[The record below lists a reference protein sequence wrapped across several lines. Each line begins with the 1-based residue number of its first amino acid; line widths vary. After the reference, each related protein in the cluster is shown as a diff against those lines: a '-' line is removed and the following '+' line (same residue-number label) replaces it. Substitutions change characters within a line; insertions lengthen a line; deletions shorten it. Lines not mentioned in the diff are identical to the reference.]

1 MPDAAPTFIDELKFL
16 QSHVETHVLQG
27 EEGSMVAVAPA
38 WQGRTMTSATSAE
51 GLSYGWLNHEL
62 IRSRRLVPQANL
74 YGGEDRLWIAPE
86 GGQFS
91 FFFEPGAP
99 FEFGNWRCPAL
110 IDTEPFDLVEVSSRE
125 IICSKTALLKNYSQ
139 TKFATRLERKV
150 SILERAN
157 IAAALDLQVPDSVRC
172 VVHESQNRMTNVGNE
187 AWSAAKG
194 LPAIWNLG
202 MFNPSDGVTMVVPY
216 RDGAE
221 DELGKI
227 VTSDYF
233 GEVDQS
239 RLQIDHERKLIF
251 FRGDGNFRSKLGLSH
266 QRALPILGSWDDRLG
281 ALTIVRFN
289 RPERVDVGYTNNLW
303 RIQDQPFSGDAVNC
317 YNDGPNESG
326 ERLGPFYELE
336 SLSPALALGPAESYN
351 HVHQTFHFEGERA
364 ALSRLSEAVFGV
376 GVSEIARRFQQ
387 R

>member
-1 MPDAAPTFIDELKFL
+1 MASAALRFIDELKFL
-16 QSHVETHVLQG
+16 QSHVETHILQG
-27 EEGSMVAVAPA
+27 QEGSLIAVVPA

-62 IRSRRLVPQANL
+62 IRSRRLVQQANL

-91 FFFEPGAP
+91 FFFEPGAA

-110 IDTEPFDLVEVSSRE
+110 IDTEPFELVAVSSQE
-125 IICSKTALLKNYSQ
+125 ITCSKAASLKNYSQ
-139 TKFATRLERKV
+139 TNFAMRLDRTV
-150 SILERAN
+150 SILERAK
-157 IAAALDLQVPDSVRC
+157 IAAALDLTVPDSIRC
-172 VVHESQNRMTNVGNE
+172 VGHESQNRLTNVGNE
-187 AWSAAKG
+187 AWSAITG

-216 RDGAE
+216 CEGPESERGR
-221 DELGKI
+221 I

-233 GEVDQS
+233 GAVDQS
-239 RLQIDHERKLIF
+239 RLQIDCARKLIF

-266 QRALPILGSWDDRLG
+266 PRARPILGSWDDRLG

-289 RPERVDVGYTNNLW
+289 RPERVDTGYTNNLW

-336 SLSPALALGPAESYN
+336 SLSPALALGPAESFT
-351 HVHQTFHFEGERA
+351 HVHQTFHFEGDRGD
-364 ALSRLSEAVFGV
+364 LSRLAEAIFGI
-376 GVSEIARRFQQ
+376 GVSEIVRRFQKC
-387 R
+387 